1 MIKISNDRL
10 LHSIGVARLMEEISR
25 NIYQWNEEKCHE
37 MFVLGYLHDIGYEY
51 SKIQSEHPVIGGL
64 LLKKSNYKYWKEV
77 YYHGSLCDE
86 YQSLELDLLNTA
98 DMQINSF
105 GKKVTVEE
113 RLIDIKDRYGY
124 DSKQY
129 LEAAE
134 LAKRLKL

>member
-1 MIKISNDRL
+1 MIKISNERL
-10 LHSIGVARLMEEISR
+10 LHSIGVARLMEEISK
-25 NIYQWNEEKCHE
+25 NIYQWDEEKCQE

-51 SKIQSEHPVIGGL
+51 SKIQSEHPVVGGL
-64 LLKKSNYKYWKEV
+64 LLKKSNYKYWREV
-77 YYHGSLCDE
+77 YYHGRLCDE

-113 RLIDIKDRYGY
+113 RLIDIKNRYGY